1 MASSKARSKNRS
13 ASGKGGRPAA
23 GASGGRPAAG
33 AGSNGNSH
41 PLYFTAGLDNN
52 FDELFGVI
60 SAQ

>member
-1 MASSKARSKNRS
+1 MTGQFVGIVRASRGEVIHADQLWGI
-13 ASGKGGRPAA
+13 AFGD
-23 GASGGRPAAG
+23 G

>member
-1 MASSKARSKNRS
+1 MIHADQLWGIAF
-13 ASGKGGRPAA
+13 GD
-23 GASGGRPAAG
+23 G